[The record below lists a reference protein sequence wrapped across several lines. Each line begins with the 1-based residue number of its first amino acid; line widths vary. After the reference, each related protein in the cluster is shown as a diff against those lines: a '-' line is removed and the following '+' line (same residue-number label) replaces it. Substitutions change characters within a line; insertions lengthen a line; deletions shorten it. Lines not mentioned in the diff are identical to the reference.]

1 MLIESL
7 ATTNEGWLGAKILAG
22 GGIGAMQATLPLYI
36 NELSPTQ
43 IRGLF
48 TEAYT
53 LYVKKGV
60 ALLK

>member
-1 MLIESL
+1 MLTSQAVIAESL
-7 ATTNEGWLGAKILAG
+7 VRNNAGWMGAKFFAG
-22 GGIGAMQATLPLYI
+22 AGIGAVQSTLPLYI

-53 LYVKKGV
+53 L
-60 ALLK
+60 